1 MKTKTEKTQ
10 EYNFVPDN
18 RSGINP
24 KEDVQSYKIINVSAN
39 EQIHDAVFNTLKY
52 FSINGKKLNIFKVS
66 TLQEAKAI
74 AKKNPEVILIFID
87 NAVHVNGS
95 YHDLERFVKEE
106 LNNSICQITFK
117 DDDTKSSILVD
128 KGDTKNGKSNS
139 DFEYARERLVDVMK
153 MIMLTCDMESK
164 IEGETIITQ
173 DGIIKVEPVEE
184 QISSVS
190 ITRDKLYTILAH
202 DLKAPVGNIKVM
214 LDFLTNEPELL
225 DKRTSKELLM
235 SVRESAESIHEL
247 LDNFLF
253 WTRMHKNDIYFNPVG
268 LNLANLVRE
277 NLTLLKSTAVSKKIN
292 INSSIK
298 ENITVF
304 ADNYMITTVL
314 RNLLYNA
321 IKFTGKQ
328 GEISISV
335 KEHTDIVEISIKD
348 NGIGVPKKD
357 IDKLF
362 RPNVYLSTKSTL
374 NETGTGLGLI
384 LCKDFIEKNGGQITA
399 ESEEGK
405 GSTFSFTLPKW
416 KNSSMN

>member
-128 KGDTKNGKSNS
+128 KGDTKNGKINS

-416 KNSSMN
+416 KNPSMN

>member
-1 MKTKTEKTQ
+1 VKTKTEKTQ